1 MIKGLLHRRPVH
13 PGDSATRAQSGFTL
27 VELLV
32 VIAIIAILIA
42 LLLPAVQVARE
53 CARRSQCSNNF
64 KQVGIALHTYHTTVG
79 RFPPG
84 VLLWADNWQGGK
96 GQEGHPTCARP
107 TRFLQERGD
116 QYGSWGFLTFCLPY
130 LEQRNLDAVL
140 DLSWSDGT
148 NYAMDGRKA
157 TVVPVPTYLCPSD
170 PQGFELVGC
179 CSHYKN
185 GDHED
190 EDMGKTNI
198 SGVADSIDY
207 TCDGIAHRLGD
218 RNVGA
223 IRGAYRAANGVL
235 YNDSRTRIANI
246 RDGTSNTLLIGE
258 VTGGYEGS
266 FRGWF
271 WLTHNINDT
280 ADGINCSDTL
290 PGGATQHRFYG
301 GGFSSYHQGGCY
313 FTFSDG
319 SVHFL
324 NEEIDQTLLAALTT
338 RAGSDDDS
346 GF

>member
-13 PGDSATRAQSGFTL
+13 PGDSAIRARPGFTL
-27 VELLV
+27 VE
-32 VIAIIAILIA
+32 

-53 CARRSQCSNNF
+53 AARRSQCSNNF
-64 KQVGIALHTYHTTVG
+64 KQIGIALHTYHTTVG

-84 VLLWADNWQGGK
+84 LLLWADNWQGGK
-96 GQEGHPTCARP
+96 GQEGHATCARP

-130 LEQRNLDAVL
+130 LEQRNLEQRNLDAVL

-157 TVVPVPTYLCPSD
+157 TVEAVPTFLCPSD
-170 PQGFELVGC
+170 PQGFELVSC
-179 CSHYKN
+179 CSGYKN
-185 GDHED
+185 GDRED

-207 TCDGIAHRLGD
+207 TCNGIAYRLGD

-246 RDGTSNTLLIGE
+246 RDGTQQHA
-258 VTGGYEGS
+258 V
-266 FRGWF
+266 
-271 WLTHNINDT
+271 
-280 ADGINCSDTL
+280 DG
-290 PGGATQHRFYG
+290 
-301 GGFSSYHQGGCY
+301 
-313 FTFSDG
+313 
-319 SVHFL
+319 
-324 NEEIDQTLLAALTT
+324 
-338 RAGSDDDS
+338 
-346 GF
+346 